1 MNNKS
6 LKTRA
11 RNNLAGNWGLS
22 VGVAL
27 LASMLG
33 GIAYSS
39 SFNLNL
45 DAEYLQEL
53 PPVVLAI
60 LASIVSFSG
69 TLNFVHFILGGTVN
83 LGYTRYLLDQHDG
96 NELACRTLFS
106 QFDRFAQGFLQRFL
120 RNLYVFL
127 WSLLFII
134 PGIVKTYSYAMT
146 PYIMTDH
153 PEMTAKEA
161 ISASKALMDGH
172 KFELFCLHFSFF
184 GWMVLCI
191 FTLGI
196 GNLFLTP
203 YMNAAEATFYRQLTC
218 SASHSYAAQY
228 IEYE

>member
-6 LKTRA
+6 LKARA

-27 LASMLG
+27 LAVILG
-33 GIAYSS
+33 GLSTSTGFSS
-39 SFNLNL
+39 EI
-45 DAEYLQEL
+45 DAEVLAQL
-53 PPVVLAI
+53 PPSVTTIVATYI
-60 LASIVSFSG
+60 SIVSVLALG
-69 TLNFVHFILGGTVN
+69 QFIIGGTVN
-83 LGYTRYLLDQHDG
+83 LGYTQFLLDQYDG
-96 NELACRTLFS
+96 KELEFKTLFS
-106 QFDRFAQGFLQRFL
+106 QFGRFAQGFLQRFL
-120 RNLYVFL
+120 RNLYIFL

-203 YMNAAEATFYRQLTC
+203 YMNAAEAAFYRQLTC